1 MLMMNQEEAVLI
13 FKLIW
18 GYLLVIAVLAQ
29 ALFKGKLIRKGGAIA
44 NLLVTAPY
52 LVVFGWFSARDFIG
66 TFKANVINQVF
77 GLVIAVL
84 GVCGYIASIL
94 YLRHNWAVSAAIKQG
109 HTLVKNGP
117 YRFVR
122 HPMYF
127 FMTLVVLGSGLL
139 ISNFFIILYTP
150 VVLFLYYLRAKK
162 EEEMLKNALQDYE
175 ALCLLQMKMTSIFYI
190 KLL

>member
-1 MLMMNQEEAVLI
+1 M
-13 FKLIW
+13 
-18 GYLLVIAVLAQ
+18 VIAVLAQ
-29 ALFKGKLIRKGGAIA
+29 VLFKGRLIRKGGIIA
-44 NLLVTAPY
+44 NLLVAAPY

-66 TFKANVINQVF
+66 TFKANFISQVF
-77 GLVIAVL
+77 GIVIAVL

-109 HTLVKNGP
+109 HTLVKSGP
-117 YRFVR
+117 YKLVR

-127 FMTLVVLGSGLL
+127 FMSLVVLGSGLL

-162 EEEMLKNALQDYE
+162 EEEMLKSALPGYKE
-175 ALCLLQMKMTSIFYI
+175 YCRITKMLLPLIF
-190 KLL
+190 